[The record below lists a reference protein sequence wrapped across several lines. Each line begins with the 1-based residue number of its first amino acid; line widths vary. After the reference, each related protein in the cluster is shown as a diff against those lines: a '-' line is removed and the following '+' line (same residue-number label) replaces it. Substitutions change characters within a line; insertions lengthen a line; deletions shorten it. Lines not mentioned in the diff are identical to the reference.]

1 MVIAWSPTLETG
13 ISAIDAERKRLI
25 EVANLFTDC
34 DVIAQAEVFS
44 PTILDSLQ
52 QIFKD
57 YFDKE
62 EDLMFGIDYPNTDKH
77 MLSHSVMLT
86 SLEIAVLEHKKSGDR
101 RLIIDFISDNYVNHL
116 MSDEISLASFIQNKR
131 NIQATRLQKTKPFA
145 RPPTIQASRP
155 TKLISRK

>member
-1 MVIAWSPTLETG
+1 
-13 ISAIDAERKRLI
+13 
-25 EVANLFTDC
+25 
-34 DVIAQAEVFS
+34 VFS
-44 PTILDSLQ
+44 PTLLDCLQ

-62 EDLMFGIDYPNTDKH
+62 ENLMFRIDYPNADKN

-116 MSDEISLASFIQNKR
+116 MSEETSLASFIQNKR
-131 NIQATRLQKTKPFA
+131 KIQAARLQKTKPLV

-155 TKLISRK
+155 TTLTSRR